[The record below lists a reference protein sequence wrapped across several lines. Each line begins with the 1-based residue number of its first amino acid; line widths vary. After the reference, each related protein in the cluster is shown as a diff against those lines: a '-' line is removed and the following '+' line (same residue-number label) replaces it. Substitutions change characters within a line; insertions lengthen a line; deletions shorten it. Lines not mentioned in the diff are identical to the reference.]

1 VRDAL
6 DDLLRR
12 QTLVAIAAGFALGY
26 ALLDVARGAG
36 TLVLSVFT
44 ERSFGSLSGGPLSL
58 DVGGRTLEFGQ
69 VFAGLVTLAVVAAVV
84 LYVLRGRSDD

>member
-1 VRDAL
+1 MPDAL

-12 QTLVAIAAGFALGY
+12 TTLLALAAGIALGY

-36 TLVLSVFT
+36 TLVLSIFT
-44 ERSFGSLSGGPLSL
+44 ERPFGSLSGGPLSL

-69 VFAGLVTLAVVAAVV
+69 IVAGLVTLAVVVV
-84 LYVLRGRSDD
+84 VIAYVLRRRPGD